1 MPLSASTRTRVAGI
15 LEPARRRSS
24 MRMPMMDVR
33 KVRVAM
39 REGFVPM
46 AMRVRFGA
54 VPIEI
59 VRVPMVVVMP
69 MRMEV
74 VDGVVQM
81 LVLVDFGHMQ
91 PDANGHQ
98 RRCNAELQCDG
109 VTTHEDC
116 QHRAEERSDREI
128 RTGACRAELPKRD
141 DEQREAEPIAQ
152 KADGRGLRN
161 QWAAGNCIP
170 QCRRK

>member
-1 MPLSASTRTRVAGI
+1 
-15 LEPARRRSS
+15 
-24 MRMPMMDVR
+24 MMDVGE
-33 KVRVAM
+33 VRVTM

-46 AMRVRFGA
+46 AMRMRFGA
-54 VPIEI
+54 VPLEI

-69 MRMEV
+69 MRMDV

-98 RRCNAELQCDG
+98 PRRNAELQCDG

-116 QHRAEERSDREI
+116 QRRAEERSDREI
-128 RTGACRAELPKRD
+128 RAGPGRSELPKRD

-152 KADGRGLRN
+152 KADGGGLRD
-161 QWAAGNCIP
+161 QGTGRKRISQA
-170 QCRRK
+170 RRKR